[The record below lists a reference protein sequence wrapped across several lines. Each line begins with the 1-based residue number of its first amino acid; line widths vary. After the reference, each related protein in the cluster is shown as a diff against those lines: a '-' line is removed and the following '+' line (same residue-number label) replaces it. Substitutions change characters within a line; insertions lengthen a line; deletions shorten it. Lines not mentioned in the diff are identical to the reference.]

1 MARHLTVESEDDFCT
16 LALKDILFG
25 HFNPETAESVEIS
38 EMVSAIFAPDT
49 N

>member
-1 MARHLTVESEDDFCT
+1 MARHLTVEPEDDFCT

-25 HFNPETAESVEIS
+25 HFNPETAESVETLENGFNYI
-38 EMVSAIFAPDT
+38 VRDI